1 MGATPAADFDELG
14 ETSEDVIGQV
24 GEGLLQV
31 MDADALVNGVLN
43 IAAGTDHL
51 LDAAGTIVDG
61 LFS

>member
-14 ETSEDVIGQV
+14 ETSEDVIGQI

-43 IAAGTDHL
+43 IAAGADHL
-51 LDAAGTIVDG
+51 LDAAGAIVDG
-61 LFS
+61 WFS

>member
-1 MGATPAADFDELG
+1 MSS
-14 ETSEDVIGQV
+14 ETSEDVIGQI